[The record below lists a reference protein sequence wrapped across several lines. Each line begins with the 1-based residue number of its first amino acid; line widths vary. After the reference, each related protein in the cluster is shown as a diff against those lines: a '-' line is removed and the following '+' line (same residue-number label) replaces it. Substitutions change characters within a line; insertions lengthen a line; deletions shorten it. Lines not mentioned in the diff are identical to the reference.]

1 MNAPDT
7 APQRREAGSSELIGQ
22 VVELIRARLPAEQA
36 GEAAEFTRQYYGQ
49 VAPEDLAERALA
61 DLYGAALSHWH
72 FARVFAGGKPKL
84 RVYNPR
90 LEEHGWQST
99 HTVIEI
105 VNDDMPFL
113 VDSITMEVNRQ
124 GLTLHLI
131 AHPVLKIRRDAQ
143 ARMTGIAHERGDADG
158 RFESLIH
165 VEVDRRT
172 EAAQLDV
179 LHDGLLRILGDVRA
193 AVEDWKAMRQRLL
206 DIVADVERKPPP
218 ALVDDLAEGRAF
230 LQWLADDNFTLL
242 GYRDYDLVQQ
252 GGEDALRVVP
262 GSGLGLLRESGD
274 SAASASFAALPPE
287 VRAQAREPRLL
298 VLTKSNA
305 RATVHRPGYLDYLGV
320 KRFDA
325 AGQVSGERR
334 FLGLFTSSAYNTKP
348 AEIPLLRRKVVR
360 WCSTPASCRTATPRR
375 RW

>member
-7 APQRREAGSSELIGQ
+7 AALR
-22 VVELIRARLPAEQA
+22 
-36 GEAAEFTRQYYGQ
+36 GEAAPSEQMRQLLELIAAKLPPEQAAEVAEFVRQYYGQ

-131 AHPVLKIRRDAQ
+131 VHPVLKLRRDAQ
-143 ARMTGIAHERGDADG
+143 SRMTGIARERDEAEG

-172 EAAQLDV
+172 APAQLEA
-179 LHDGLLRILGDVRA
+179 LQDGLERILGDVRA
-193 AVEDWKAMRQRLL
+193 AVQDWKRDAAT
-206 DIVADVERKPPP
+206 ADRDRCRARAQSAAGAARRPRRGPRVP
-218 ALVDDLAEGRAF
+218 ALARRRQLHVARLPRLRPGAGRRRGHLAHRRPARG
-230 LQWLADDNFTLL
+230 
-242 GYRDYDLVQQ
+242 
-252 GGEDALRVVP
+252 
-262 GSGLGLLRESGD
+262 
-274 SAASASFAALPPE
+274 SASC
-287 VRAQAREPRLL
+287 AR
-298 VLTKSNA
+298 
-305 RATVHRPGYLDYLGV
+305 
-320 KRFDA
+320 
-325 AGQVSGERR
+325 
-334 FLGLFTSSAYNTKP
+334 
-348 AEIPLLRRKVVR
+348 
-360 WCSTPASCRTATPRR
+360 PASRRTRRNRR
-375 RW
+375 RSPRCRPRCARRRVSRGCWC